1 MSGLEKELSGVSEW
15 KDQARLVEA
24 SRKMSSLKQ
33 EVEQFE
39 QFQKEAEDLAELIDL
54 SSKDK
59 DFKLAQETA
68 KMAAK
73 LFQKLEAKE
82 SEVFLS
88 GPYDKNNAILT
99 INAGAGGN
107 DAEDW
112 ATILLRMYERFADR
126 RGFKYSTFSRS
137 FGQPGPEG
145 RMGTKEVAL
154 EIRGKNAFGLLRG
167 ESGVHRLVRISP
179 FSAKQLRHTSF
190 ASIEVMPELA
200 EEIARE
206 IEIKEE
212 DLRVDTYR
220 ASGPG
225 GQYVN
230 KRESAIRITH
240 LPTKIVVSCQV
251 ERTQGMNRKK
261 AMDIL
266 RSKLLQKKEREKKSK
281 MERVKGV
288 SKSPEW
294 GNQIRS
300 YVFYPYKMVKD
311 HRTGV
316 ETSQLET
323 ALDGNLDQFIEAEL
337 RLT

>member
-1 MSGLEKELSGVSEW
+1 LSSVSDWKGREK
-15 KDQARLVEA
+15 LVEA
-24 SRKMSSLKQ
+24 SKRLSYLKE
-33 EVEQFE
+33 EVGRLE
-39 QFQKEAEDLAELIDL
+39 QFQKEADDLAELMDL
-54 SSKDK
+54 SSQDPKI
-59 DFKLAQETA
+59 AEETG
-68 KMAAK
+68 KMAEK
-73 LFQKLEAKE
+73 LFKELEIKE
-82 SEVFLS
+82 NEVFLS
-88 GPYDKNNAILT
+88 GPYDRNNAILT

-126 RGFKYSTFSRS
+126 KGFKYSVLSRS
-137 FGQPGPEG
+137 FGEPGPEA
-145 RMGTKEVAL
+145 RIGTKEVAL
-154 EIRGKNAFGLLRG
+154 EVRGKNAFGLLRG

-190 ASIEVMPELA
+190 ASVEIMPVLG
-200 EEIARE
+200 EEATKE
-206 IEIKEE
+206 IEIKED
-212 DLRVDTYR
+212 DLKVDTYR

-251 ERTQGMNRKK
+251 ERTQGMNRQK
-261 AMDIL
+261 ALEIL
-266 RSKLLQKKEREKKSK
+266 KSKLLQKKEQEEKAK
-281 MERVKGV
+281 MERIKGA

-311 HRTGV
+311 LRTKV

-323 ALDGNLDQFIEAEL
+323 VLDGHLDQFIEAEL

>member
-1 MSGLEKELSGVSEW
+1 M
-15 KDQARLVEA
+15 EA
-24 SRKMSSLKQ
+24 SKRLSCLKEETDQ
-33 EVEQFE
+33 LE
-39 QFQKEAEDLAELIDL
+39 QFQKEAQDLAELMNL
-54 SSKDK
+54 SFTDAE
-59 DFKLAQETA
+59 LNGETK
-68 KMAAK
+68 KMAEK
-73 LFQKLEAKE
+73 LFQELEAKE
-82 SEVFLS
+82 SEIFLS

-112 ATILLRMYERFADR
+112 VTILLRMYERFADIK
-126 RGFKYSTFSRS
+126 GFKYLVLYRS
-137 FGQPGPEG
+137 FGEPGPEG
-145 RMGTKEVAL
+145 RIGTKEVAL
-154 EIRGKNAFGLLRG
+154 EIRGKNVFGLLRR

-190 ASIEVMPELA
+190 ASVEVMPELA
-200 EEIARE
+200 EEATQE
-206 IEIKEE
+206 IEIKDE

-261 AMDIL
+261 AMEIL
-266 RSKLLQKKEREKKSK
+266 KSKLLQKKEKDEKIK
-281 MERVKGV
+281 MARIKGA

-311 HRTGV
+311 HRTKI
-316 ETSQLET
+316 ETSQLE
-323 ALDGNLDQFIEAEL
+323 AVLDGNLAQFIEAEL